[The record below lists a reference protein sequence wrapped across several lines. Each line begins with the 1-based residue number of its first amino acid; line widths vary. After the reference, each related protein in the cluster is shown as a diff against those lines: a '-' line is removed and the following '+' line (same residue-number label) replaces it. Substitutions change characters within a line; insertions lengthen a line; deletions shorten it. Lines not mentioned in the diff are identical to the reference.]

1 MLVKKPSNI
10 QHLRKQKYVLYG
22 KTQQNGMRKKIRIFE
37 PPHPNKLLQATAYPQ
52 DEVLRKI
59 ADLEEENSLLDA
71 DLHYH
76 KNWQVA
82 QVIYFCDT
90 TLLIIL

>member
-1 MLVKKPSNI
+1 MLAKKPSNI
-10 QHLRKQKYVLYG
+10 QHLRKQKYVLHG

-37 PPHPNKLLQATAYPQ
+37 PPHPNKLLQATAYSQ
-52 DEVLRKI
+52 GEVLRKI

-90 TLLIIL
+90 TVLIRL